1 MIARNRR
8 PPSTVA
14 AAQFSTVSR
23 AFMVEPSAQAAA
35 GGCSQSFL
43 PDFCS
48 IRTLLAAVIVAE
60 LLALVLVL
68 GTAASGEGFWQ
79 ALGILSLFIQWVS
92 LCSMALLCLVRR
104 WLCRLDNR
112 AAGLICY
119 GIVLAVTL
127 AVSATGLVLA
137 RYLGVVPTDTHY
149 APWVLRH
156 LGISAIVGAVLL
168 RFLYLGHQQ
177 GLHLQA
183 QAEARVEALQAR
195 IRPHFLFNS
204 MNTIAALIRT
214 RPAEA
219 EAAVEDLSD
228 LFRASLAD
236 SARVVTWAEEL
247 EIARRY
253 LELEQLRLGERLRVN
268 WDVDTLPAQT
278 PLPPLILQP
287 LLENAI
293 YHGVEQL
300 AEGGTIRVTANLDSK
315 RIAITIANPLP
326 RGTPTVTR
334 AGNRMALDNIRER
347 LRLAYQGRGGV
358 ELDTDGGQCV
368 VRVIIPLVEDES

>member
-1 MIARNRR
+1 
-8 PPSTVA
+8 
-14 AAQFSTVSR
+14 
-23 AFMVEPSAQAAA
+23 MVEPSAQPTD
-35 GGCSQSFL
+35 GDCSRSFL

-48 IRTLLAAVIVAE
+48 IRTLLLVVIVAE

-68 GTAASGEGFWQ
+68 GSPASGDGFWQ

-92 LCSMALLCLVRR
+92 LCSVALLCLLRR
-104 WLCRLDNR
+104 WLYRLDNR
-112 AAGLICY
+112 AAGLVCY
-119 GIVLAVTL
+119 AVVLLVTL
-127 AVSATGLVLA
+127 SVSATGLVLG
-137 RYLGVVPTDTHY
+137 RYLGVVSAESHY
-149 APWVLRH
+149 LPWLLRH

-214 RPAEA
+214 RPAQA

-236 SARVVTWAEEL
+236 AARVVTWADEL

-253 LELEQLRLGERLRVN
+253 LELEQLRLGERLRVH
-268 WDVDTLPAQT
+268 WDVDALPAQT

-300 AEGGTIRVTANLDSK
+300 AEGGDIRVSGTLGRE
-315 RIAITIANPLP
+315 RIAITISNPLP
-326 RGTPTVTR
+326 RGAPPVTR
-334 AGNRMALDNIRER
+334 SGNRMALDNIRER

-358 ELDTDGGQCV
+358 ELETDAGRCV
-368 VRVIIPLVEDES
+368 VHLIIPLLGARA

>member
-1 MIARNRR
+1 
-8 PPSTVA
+8 
-14 AAQFSTVSR
+14 
-23 AFMVEPSAQAAA
+23 MVEPSVQATA

-48 IRTLLAAVIVAE
+48 IRTLLVAVIVAE
-60 LLALVLVL
+60 LLALVLAL

-112 AAGLICY
+112 AAGMVCY
-119 GIVLAVTL
+119 GVVLVVTL
-127 AVSATGLVLA
+127 AVSATGLVLG
-137 RYLGVVPTDTHY
+137 RYLGVVSAETHY
-149 APWVLRH
+149 MPWVLRH

-236 SARVVTWAEEL
+236 STRVVTWADEL

-253 LELEQLRLGERLRVN
+253 LELEQLRLGERLRVH
-268 WDVDTLPAQT
+268 WDVDALPAQT

-300 AEGGTIRVTANLDSK
+300 AEGGTIRVTASLGSQ

-326 RGTPTVTR
+326 RDTPTVTR

-358 ELDTDGGQCV
+358 ELDTDAGQCV
-368 VRVIIPLVEDES
+368 VHLIIPLAEDES

>member
-1 MIARNRR
+1 MARHHDGAG
-8 PPSTVA
+8 TL
-14 AAQFSTVSR
+14 
-23 AFMVEPSAQAAA
+23 AA
-35 GGCSQSFL
+35 GAPEPDAPSDAGACAQSFL

-48 IRTLLAAVIVAE
+48 IRTLLVVVIVAE

-79 ALGILSLFIQWVS
+79 SLGILSLFIQWVS
-92 LCSMALLCLVRR
+92 LCSAALLCALRR

-112 AAGLICY
+112 AAGFISY
-119 GIVLAVTL
+119 GIVLLVTL
-127 AVSATGLVLA
+127 AVSAAALTVG
-137 RYLGVVPTDTHY
+137 RYAGVIDSEHS
-149 APWVLRH
+149 AAMWLLRH

-177 GLHLQA
+177 RLHLQA

-204 MNTIAALIRT
+204 MNTIAALIRAQ
-214 RPAEA
+214 PAQA

-236 SARVVTWAEEL
+236 AARVVTWAEEL
-247 EIARRY
+247 EIAQRY
-253 LELEQLRLGERLRVN
+253 VQLESLRLGERLRVR
-268 WDVDTLPAQT
+268 WDVAQV
-278 PLPPLILQP
+278 PDAVRMPPLILQP

-300 AEGGTIRVTANLDSK
+300 SAGGEIEVHGSVGAERL
-315 RIAITIANPLP
+315 AITIANPLP
-326 RGTPTVTR
+326 TGTPAVVR
-334 AGNRMALDNIRER
+334 EGNRMALDNIRER
-347 LRLAYQGRGGV
+347 LRLAYEGRGGV
-358 ELDTDGGQCV
+358 EMEITPGRCV
-368 VRVIIPLVEDES
+368 VRLIVPLHEAAA

>member
-1 MIARNRR
+1 M
-8 PPSTVA
+8 
-14 AAQFSTVSR
+14 
-23 AFMVEPSAQAAA
+23 
-35 GGCSQSFL
+35 
-43 PDFCS
+43 
-48 IRTLLAAVIVAE
+48 AVIVAE

-68 GTAASGEGFWQ
+68 GTSASGEGFWQ

-92 LCSMALLCLVRR
+92 LCSMALLCLARR

-112 AAGLICY
+112 AAGLVCY
-119 GIVLAVTL
+119 GIVLVVTL
-127 AVSATGLVLA
+127 AVSATGLVLG
-137 RYLGVVPTDTHY
+137 RYLGVVPATTHY
-149 APWVLRH
+149 MPWVLRH

-253 LELEQLRLGERLRVN
+253 LELEQLRLGERLRVH
-268 WDVDTLPAQT
+268 WDVDALPAQT
-278 PLPPLILQP
+278 PMPPLILQP

-300 AEGGTIRVTANLDSK
+300 AEGGTIRVTSSLGSK

-358 ELDTDGGQCV
+358 ELETDAGQCV
-368 VRVIIPLVEDES
+368 VRLIIPLAEDAS